1 MKKLTIALLFLFGV
15 MTVGVAQTTPSPTP
29 TTSVS
34 KADKVALAAQKKA
47 DKAAL
52 AAQKKADKEAKVAQK
67 NADKATKDAQKSTGF
82 NKDGS
87 PDKRLKANKQPKVQ
101 APMAPAQ
108 TSIAPP
114 TSTKIQTSPRR
125 PATQSTNAPAAAVR
139 TQAAPNPAPTQT
151 KAAPTAST
159 RTQMTPRATNTKTA
173 DVASGTDA
181 KGRTIYTG
189 PRGGHYYIDKNGHKE
204 YVKEAKQ

>member
-15 MTVGVAQTTPSPTP
+15 VTAGVAQTTTSPTP

-34 KADKVALAAQKKA
+34 KADKAALAAQKKA

-52 AAQKKADKEAKVAQK
+52 TAQKKADKEAKVAQK
-67 NADKATKDAQKSTGF
+67 NADKAAKDAQKSTGL

-101 APMAPAQ
+101 APMTPAQ
-108 TSIAPP
+108 TTIAPP
-114 TSTKIQTSPRR
+114 TSTK
-125 PATQSTNAPAAAVR
+125 
-139 TQAAPNPAPTQT
+139 TQAAPRTAATQAAPRPATTQT
-151 KAAPTAST
+151 TAAPTAPT
-159 RTQMTPRATNTKTA
+159 RTQMAPTTKTA

-204 YVKEAKQ
+204 YVKQPKQ

>member
-15 MTVGVAQTTPSPTP
+15 MTAGVAQTTTSPTP
-29 TTSVS
+29 KTSVS
-34 KADKVALAAQKKA
+34 KADKAALAAQKKA

-52 AAQKKADKEAKVAQK
+52 TAQKKADKEAKVAQK
-67 NADKATKDAQKSTGF
+67 NADKAAKDAQKSTGL

-101 APMAPAQ
+101 ATMAPAQ
-108 TSIAPP
+108 TTIAPP
-114 TSTKIQTSPRR
+114 TSTKTQAAPRT
-125 PATQSTNAPAAAVR
+125 PATQAPTATVR
-139 TQAAPNPAPTQT
+139 TQAAPRPATTQT
-151 KAAPTAST
+151 TAAPTAPT
-159 RTQMTPRATNTKTA
+159 RTQMAPTTKTA

-204 YVKEAKQ
+204 YVKQPKQ